1 MQNKWLI
8 FCLLLFSSAFVHAAE
23 GPKFYWGV
31 MAGVSELSFD
41 RYSDEE
47 LSLTSL
53 TGRVGY
59 DFGKFL
65 SLEGRLMA
73 SDSDTFSDGLSLE
86 VTYLGNISAKL
97 NFAFGEEKRINLYG
111 LVGYT
116 TWKWTASL
124 GNTTADDTDDGVSY
138 GLGVELFADRMNG
151 LNFEVIRYLDSS
163 IDGEDYTLDTA
174 SIGYVRRF

>member
-1 MQNKWLI
+1 MQIKWLM
-8 FCLLLFSSAFVHAAE
+8 FWLLLLSSTFAHAAE
-23 GPKFYWGV
+23 APKFYWGV
-31 MAGVSELSFD
+31 MVGVSEFSFA

-47 LSLTSL
+47 LNPTSL
-53 TGRVGY
+53 SGRVGY

-97 NFAFGEEKRINLYG
+97 NFPFGEEKRINLYG
-111 LVGYT
+111 LLGYT

-124 GNTTADDTDDGVSY
+124 GGNTVDDTDNGVSY

-163 IDGEDYTLDTA
+163 IEGEDYTLDTA